1 MNTRGNAD
9 WGGKKLH
16 ETFDTR
22 SHGNVDFANRLFP
35 VKRTESLSIVLL
47 SFLFFLFDVNSFGVN
62 SLSLSVDVPCNNT
75 CFIIIFVRRF
85 ELVEYSG
92 ARTSVKL
99 FHDTICRHVA
109 GKMNEKEA
117 GVADRQTD

>member
-1 MNTRGNAD
+1 MLT
-9 WGGKKLH
+9 LLVL
-16 ETFDTR
+16 TL
-22 SHGNVDFANRLFP
+22 SLF
-35 VKRTESLSIVLL
+35 
-47 SFLFFLFDVNSFGVN
+47 
-62 SLSLSVDVPCNNT
+62 LSVDVPCNNT

-109 GKMNEKEA
+109 GKMNEKE
-117 GVADRQTD
+117 VADRQTD